1 MRRFPGNPVEE
12 FEELR
17 RLLLSPEREQL
28 RDLRDQITNKE
39 RRSNDVAAVLPAA
52 VKLSRDRGD
61 ELSRALRPA
70 VEESI
75 KESLEK
81 TPETFVDALSLIVG
95 PIVWRSI
102 AESFRRFLQS
112 RGRTTR
118 AGVVLAAAAAV
129 AIFGIVLAARSESRW
144 RNFLARLNAQPS
156 LVVTDARKGWFSHSQ
171 VSGLRDASAA
181 DPEMIARQEK
191 LDPAGIR
198 FQWKGYL
205 ALDPASVRRRFEQRF
220 GIPNQTQVT
229 VENGALTLAGS
240 VPYEWLERVRR
251 EATLIP
257 GVASLAEHDVK
268 VAYDPGSVLKRF
280 EEKFG
285 LPETMHVV
293 LANSVLTLSGRA
305 SHGWLARVGSEA
317 TKMPG
322 IASVDERNVIDLDQR
337 AFQHSKSIIENAFVY
352 FVMNK
357 DDITTEGFA
366 TLSRLPE
373 EINRCANAAKQFGLD
388 IALEIHGH
396 ADAVGDESKNV
407 DLGQRRANRVRDF
420 LVSCGVASSGLTP
433 IGMEQ
438 PLKGSSGEEGLPE
451 QSERLV
457 SFKVVS
463 R

>member
-1 MRRFPGNPVEE
+1 MRRFPGNPLEE

-144 RNFLARLNAQPS
+144 RNFLARLNAQPG
-156 LVVTDARKGWFSHSQ
+156 LVVTEARKGWFSHSQ

-191 LDPAGIR
+191 LDPAGM
-198 FQWKGYL
+198 
-205 ALDPASVRRRFEQRF
+205 
-220 GIPNQTQVT
+220 
-229 VENGALTLAGS
+229 
-240 VPYEWLERVRR
+240 
-251 EATLIP
+251 
-257 GVASLAEHDVK
+257 
-268 VAYDPGSVLKRF
+268 SVL
-280 EEKFG
+280 
-285 LPETMHVV
+285 
-293 LANSVLTLSGRA
+293 
-305 SHGWLARVGSEA
+305 
-317 TKMPG
+317 
-322 IASVDERNVIDLDQR
+322 
-337 AFQHSKSIIENAFVY
+337 
-352 FVMNK
+352 
-357 DDITTEGFA
+357 
-366 TLSRLPE
+366 
-373 EINRCANAAKQFGLD
+373 
-388 IALEIHGH
+388 
-396 ADAVGDESKNV
+396 
-407 DLGQRRANRVRDF
+407 
-420 LVSCGVASSGLTP
+420 
-433 IGMEQ
+433 
-438 PLKGSSGEEGLPE
+438 
-451 QSERLV
+451 
-457 SFKVVS
+457 
-463 R
+463 